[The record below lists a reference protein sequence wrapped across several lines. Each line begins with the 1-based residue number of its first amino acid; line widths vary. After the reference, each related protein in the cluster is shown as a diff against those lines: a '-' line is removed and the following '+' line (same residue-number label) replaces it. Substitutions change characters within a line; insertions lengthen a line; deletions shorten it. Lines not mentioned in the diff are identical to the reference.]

1 MLQGT
6 ISHGTL
12 RPQDLLP
19 RFLEALYAL
28 DPKAAEP
35 YGVTPDGF
43 PPIPDH
49 ALEDEGAEWWDT
61 EDCAYVLERVTEK
74 LEESA
79 PEGTYFG
86 TLEGDGSDFGF
97 WPLESEGA

>member
-1 MLQGT
+1 MLHGT

-19 RFLEALYAL
+19 RFLEALYSL

-35 YGVTPDGF
+35 YGITPDGF
-43 PPIPDH
+43 PPVPAH
-49 ALEDEGAEWWDT
+49 ALKDDDAEWWDT
-61 EDCAYVLERVTEK
+61 EDCAYVLERVTEM
-74 LEESA
+74 LESLA
-79 PEGTYFG
+79 PDGHYFG

-97 WPLESEGA
+97 WPLDSLS